1 MATDDMRPDQ
11 KEGPYEGT
19 RISTGHDLVD
29 KTLQGGIPLGSV
41 CLVEGPSGSGK
52 GVFCQHLVFGALMAD
67 LLVVYYVSRGTADI
81 LKKQLAD
88 LGQDVSMDT
97 DSEQLRIYTFDD
109 IAPSKKDDAKGFLS
123 ALESHM
129 RERIVEGVDVVIIDD
144 LTRVVTQ
151 AGAGPSV
158 NFFEECKAAS
168 RRGLTIISAIHTSA
182 FDHKLLWRFQRL
194 FDAHVS
200 LSLESQSMGTNRSI
214 MNLMEVKKVENTA
227 LTKKNTLY
235 FKVNTELA
243 TSMNISLEV
252 VPIFKVQV

>member
-1 MATDDMRPDQ
+1 MATDNAVPSSTD
-11 KEGPYEGT
+11 GVYEGT
-19 RISTGHDLVD
+19 RISTGSDLVD

-41 CLVEGPSGSGK
+41 SLVEGPSGSGK
-52 GVFCQHLVFGALMAD
+52 GVFCQHLVFGSLMAD
-67 LLVVYYVSRGTADI
+67 LLVVYYVSRGTAED
-81 LKKQLAD
+81 LEERLAI

-97 DSEQLRIYTFDD
+97 ESEQHRIYTFDE
-109 IAPSKKDDAKGFLS
+109 IAPTQKNAKGFLN

-129 RERIVEGVDVVIIDD
+129 QERIVEGVDVVIIDD
-144 LTRVVTQ
+144 LTRIVTQ

-158 NFFEECKAAS
+158 NFFEECKTAS
-168 RRGLTIISAIHTSA
+168 RRGLTIIAAIHTSA

-200 LSLESQSMGTNRSI
+200 LSLESQSFGNNRSI

-227 LTKKNTLY
+227 LNKKNTLY

-252 VPIFKVQV
+252 VPIFKIKA

>member
-1 MATDDMRPDQ
+1 MATDDLRPDA

-19 RISTGHDLVD
+19 RISTGSDLMD

-41 CLVEGPSGSGK
+41 CLIEGPSGSGK
-52 GVFCQHLVFGALMAD
+52 GVLCQHLVFGSLMAD
-67 LLVVYYVSRGTADI
+67 LLVVYYVSKGTAED
-81 LKKQLAD
+81 LEEQLAI

-97 DSEQLRIYTFDD
+97 ESEQLRIFRFDE
-109 IAPSKKDDAKGFLS
+109 IAPTRQNAQGFLQ
-123 ALESHM
+123 ALNTHIQ
-129 RERIVEGVDVVIIDD
+129 ERIVEGVDVVFIDD
-144 LTRVVTQ
+144 LTRIVTQ

-182 FDHKLLWRFQRL
+182 FDQKLLWRFQRL

-200 LSLESQSMGTNRSI
+200 LSLESQSFGNNRSI
-214 MNLMEVKKVENTA
+214 MNLMEVKKFENTA
-227 LTKKNTLY
+227 LNKKNTLY

-252 VPIFKVQV
+252 IPIFKIKV